1 MMLFSGYD
9 FGYFVKMLSGAPLP
23 ATEDTFFHMLRIW
36 FPRAFDV
43 KSICRA
49 FDAQLKGGL
58 AEVAED
64 LGVRVFL
71 VSCSEPRS

>member
-1 MMLFSGYD
+1 
-9 FGYFVKMLSGAPLP
+9 
-23 ATEDTFFHMLRIW
+23 MLRIW

-71 VSCSEPRS
+71 GTYSELRS